1 MYSVIVKT
9 SFKAAHQLRFPD
21 GSAEPLHE
29 HNWQVTAEVSSNELD
44 NTGVV
49 MDFHKLKGYL
59 NEIASELEGGNFGKI
74 GFFSKKN
81 PSAENVAA
89 FFFEKLELKLKGNV
103 HLNNVMVAE
112 EIGCIAKFSK

>member
-21 GSAEPLHE
+21 GSAEALHE
-29 HNWQVTAEVSSNELD
+29 HDWQVSAEVSSEKLD
-44 NTGVV
+44 NIGLVI
-49 MDFHKLKGYL
+49 DFHKLKGYL
-59 NEIASELEGGNFGKI
+59 KEITSEIEGGNFEEI
-74 GFFSKKN
+74 EFFSKKN
-81 PSAENVAA
+81 PSAENVVE

-103 HLNNVMVAE
+103 HLNYVMVEE